1 MKLHYRIKGEGEP
14 IILLHGLFG
23 SLDNLGSLARALS
36 ESYEVISV
44 DMRNHGRSP
53 HSSSMKYTVLAT
65 DVIELMDDLSINK
78 AYLFG
83 HSMGGKTAMQV
94 ALNYPDRVKKLCVAD
109 IAPVAYSHHHKE
121 ILEGMQHVAELS
133 PDNRK
138 DVMELLRPFEDEE
151 AILSFIA
158 TNWRKGENGHWGW
171 RLNLEAIINDH
182 MSIMAAIVGEPYEG
196 PVMFIR
202 GGNSHYLLP
211 EYRDKILELFPQAKV
226 RTIEGTGHWLHAEK
240 PEMFARIVKR
250 FLTPS

>member
-14 IILLHGLFG
+14 VILLHGLFG

-36 ESYEVISV
+36 ENYEVISV

-53 HSSSMKYTVLAT
+53 HSPSMKYDELAA
-65 DVIELMDDLSINK
+65 DVIALMDALSIK
-78 AYLFG
+78 DAYLFG

-94 ALNYPDRVKKLCVAD
+94 ALNYPGRVKKLCVAD

-121 ILEGMQHVAELS
+121 ILEGMRHVAERS
-133 PDNRK
+133 PDNRR
-138 DVMELLRPFEDEE
+138 DVIELLRPFENEE
-151 AILSFIA
+151 AILTFIA
-158 TNWRKGENGHWGW
+158 TNWRKDKTGKWGW
-171 RLNLEAIINDH
+171 RLNLEAITHDH
-182 MSIMAAIVGEPYEG
+182 MSIMAALSGEPYEG

-211 EYRDKILELFPQAKV
+211 EYRDKILELFPHAEV

-240 PEMFARIVKR
+240 PDMFARTVKR
-250 FLTPS
+250 FFR